1 MGIRDF
7 SYNFRGIYSKTSV
20 SELKSVEK
28 SSKLG
33 RVNKRQARSSWFH
46 ASEASFA
53 SEQARRSLRK
63 SSKPSKSSGQGE
75 RSELRERVSLAQSSQ
90 IKSTNQPSK

>member
-63 SSKPSKSSGQGE
+63 SSKLSKSSGQG
-75 RSELRERVSLAQSSQ
+75 ERVSLAQSSQ